1 MMGHSCYGNASSL
14 AHYVAPADWVRDA
27 EQHAAQAHGITLADL
42 MQRAGQAAF
51 NRVRQY
57 YPCARHW
64 LILCGH
70 GNNGGDGYVV
80 ARLARASGIHVT
92 LLAVAGDGALPIE
105 AQQARTQWLQA
116 GGCVQPAMLPLPEAE
131 VIVDALLGIGLHA
144 APRAPYDGLIAAI
157 NAHPA
162 PVVALDLPSGLNAD
176 TGIALGAVVRAEHT
190 QSFVCLKPGL
200 LTGQAR
206 AVVGQLHC
214 DPLGLSGW
222 LAAQRW
228 PWRRLDG
235 QDLAGWLPPRSPL
248 AHKGEQGRLLL
259 IGGDHGMGGAI
270 RLAGQAALRSGAGL
284 VRVLTRAEHV
294 APLLAACPE
303 LMVEAWSPAALHEA
317 LAWADVLAIGPGLG
331 RRDWGRRALA
341 AIVDCQRPMLWDADA
356 LNLLAEAPSADARRV
371 ITPHPGEAAR
381 LLGCSIAQIEQD
393 RPAAVCALQRR
404 YGGVALL
411 KGAGTLIADGTRRAI
426 ADIGNPG
433 MASGGMGDIL
443 SGIIGGLL
451 AQKLPLYDATCAG
464 AVVHGVAAD
473 VLAQREGTRGMLA
486 SDLLPEIRRWVN
498 P

>member
-1 MMGHSCYGNASSL
+1 MGHSCYGNASSL

-51 NRVRQY
+51 NRIRQY

-176 TGIALGAVVRAEHT
+176 TGIALGAVVQAEHT
-190 QSFVCLKPGL
+190 QSFICLKPGL

-341 AIVDCQRPMLWDADA
+341 AIVNCQRPMLWDADA
-356 LNLLAEAPSADARRV
+356 LNLLAEAHSADARRV

-381 LLGCSIAQIEQD
+381 LLGCSIAQIERD

>member
-1 MMGHSCYGNASSL
+1 MGHSCYGNASSL

-27 EQHAAQAHGITLADL
+27 ERRAAQAHGITLAQL

-57 YPCARHW
+57 YPVARHW
-64 LILCGH
+64 LILCGS

-80 ARLARASGIHVT
+80 ARLARASGMQVT
-92 LLAVAGDGALPIE
+92 LLAVAGHKPLAPE
-105 AQQARTQWLQA
+105 AEQARAQWLQA
-116 GGCVQPAMLPLPEAE
+116 GGTVQPATLPLPEAE

-162 PVVALDLPSGLNAD
+162 PVVALDLPSGLDAD
-176 TGIALGAVVRAEHT
+176 TGIAAGAVVQAAHT
-190 QSFVCLKPGL
+190 QSFICLKPGL

-214 DPLGLSGW
+214 DPLGLSTW
-222 LAAQRW
+222 LAAQCW

-235 QDLAGWLPPRSPL
+235 RDLAGWLPPRSPL
-248 AHKGEQGRLLL
+248 THKGEQGRLLL
-259 IGGDHGMGGAI
+259 IGGDRGMGGAI

-303 LMVEAWSPAALHEA
+303 LMVEVLGPAALREA
-317 LAWADVLAIGPGLG
+317 LAWADVVAIGPGLG
-331 RRDWGRRALA
+331 QRAWGRDALA
-341 AIVDCQRPMLWDADA
+341 ALTDCHPPMLWDADA
-356 LNLLAEAPSADARRV
+356 LNLLAHAPHGNARRV

-393 RPAAVCALQRR
+393 RPAAVRALQRR

-411 KGAGTLIADGTRRAI
+411 KGAGTLIVDETRCAI

-443 SGIIGGLL
+443 SGIISGLL

-464 AVVHGVAAD
+464 VVLHGVAAD
-473 VLAQREGTRGMLA
+473 VLAQREGPRGMLA

>member
-1 MMGHSCYGNASSL
+1 MGHSCYGNASSL

-27 EQHAAQAHGITLADL
+27 ERRAAQAHGITLAQL

-57 YPCARHW
+57 YPVARHW
-64 LILCGH
+64 LILCGS

-80 ARLARASGIHVT
+80 ARLARASGMQVT
-92 LLAVAGDGALPIE
+92 LLAVAGHKPLAPE
-105 AQQARTQWLQA
+105 AEQARAQWLQA
-116 GGCVQPAMLPLPEAE
+116 GGTVQPATLPLPEAE

-162 PVVALDLPSGLNAD
+162 PVVALDLPSGLDAD
-176 TGIALGAVVRAEHT
+176 TGIAAGAVVQAAHT
-190 QSFVCLKPGL
+190 QSFICLKPGL

-214 DPLGLSGW
+214 DPLGLSTW

-235 QDLAGWLPPRSPL
+235 RDLAGWLPPRSPL
-248 AHKGEQGRLLL
+248 THKGEQGRLLL
-259 IGGDHGMGGAI
+259 IGGDRGMGGAI

-303 LMVEAWSPAALHEA
+303 LMVEVLGPAALREA
-317 LAWADVLAIGPGLG
+317 LAWADVVAIGPGLG
-331 RRDWGRRALA
+331 QRAWGRDALA
-341 AIVDCQRPMLWDADA
+341 ALTDCHHPMLWDADA
-356 LNLLAEAPSADARRV
+356 LNLLAHAPHGNARRV

-393 RPAAVCALQRR
+393 RPAAVRALQRR

-411 KGAGTLIADGTRRAI
+411 KGAGTLIVDETRCAI

-443 SGIIGGLL
+443 SGIISGLL

-464 AVVHGVAAD
+464 VVLHGVAAD
-473 VLAQREGTRGMLA
+473 VLAQREGPRGMLA

>member
-1 MMGHSCYGNASSL
+1 MGHSCYGNASSL

-27 EQHAAQAHGITLADL
+27 ERRAAQAHGITLAQL

-57 YPCARHW
+57 YPVARHW
-64 LILCGH
+64 LILCGS

-80 ARLARASGIHVT
+80 ARLARASGMQVT
-92 LLAVAGDGALPIE
+92 LLAVAGHKPLAPE
-105 AQQARTQWLQA
+105 AEQARAQWLQA
-116 GGCVQPAMLPLPEAE
+116 GGTVQPATLPLPEAE

-162 PVVALDLPSGLNAD
+162 PVVALDLPSGLDAD
-176 TGIALGAVVRAEHT
+176 TGIAAGAVVQAAHT
-190 QSFVCLKPGL
+190 QSFICLKPGL

-214 DPLGLSGW
+214 DPLGLSTW

-235 QDLAGWLPPRSPL
+235 RDLAGWLPPRSPL
-248 AHKGEQGRLLL
+248 THKGEQGRLVL
-259 IGGDHGMGGAI
+259 IGGDRGMGGAI

-303 LMVEAWSPAALHEA
+303 LMVEVLGPAALREA
-317 LAWADVLAIGPGLG
+317 LAWADVVAIGPGLG
-331 RRDWGRRALA
+331 QRAWGRDALA
-341 AIVDCQRPMLWDADA
+341 ALTDCHHPMLWDADA
-356 LNLLAEAPSADARRV
+356 LNLLAHAPHGNARRV

-393 RPAAVCALQRR
+393 RPAAVRALQRR

-411 KGAGTLIADGTRRAI
+411 KGAGTLIVDETRCAI

-443 SGIIGGLL
+443 SGIISGLL

-464 AVVHGVAAD
+464 VVLHGVAAD
-473 VLAQREGTRGMLA
+473 VLAQREGPRGMLA